1 MGEQSLLHHVL
12 HAARGERR
20 AGVLLLFRQLLAQP
34 RHGSIEVMQIQLL
47 DAGDGVILTPAIGG
61 AVGAAHEQPV
71 QHREEHRAFQ
81 RKAVLASARQLR
93 DRRATT
99 GLLPQPLEHQRRPD
113 PAHSDL
119 EGCVIAGRAQDHGL
133 RRKARART
141 QQPLQLAAGL
151 QLLETSQR
159 RDHLLAHLVAIAAAL
174 DDLQIGAPGRGLA
187 AEVHRELRML
197 VRTQSGD

>member
-93 DRRATT
+93 DHRPTT
-99 GLLPQPLEHQRRPD
+99 GLLP
-113 PAHSDL
+113 
-119 EGCVIAGRAQDHGL
+119 
-133 RRKARART
+133 
-141 QQPLQLAAGL
+141 
-151 QLLETSQR
+151 
-159 RDHLLAHLVAIAAAL
+159 
-174 DDLQIGAPGRGLA
+174 
-187 AEVHRELRML
+187 
-197 VRTQSGD
+197 